1 MDGAHSVSLTTDTVA
16 EVRARDVGE
25 PAPAAIPSYV
35 GIPER
40 SHAHGSRTAKIAV
53 VAADAAAIAAAMALA
68 AWIRW
73 IANDNEAF
81 GPLWVTA
88 ILAMPIWLGV
98 FARYKLYTA
107 AAVTSRTAEFGRI
120 VHGVAAASAATGVLA
135 LLIGADISRAWLV
148 LTFVFALVTVATERS
163 IVRLV
168 FRQARAR
175 GQLRR
180 RVVVIGANA
189 EALEVVRMLRTN
201 AALGYDVVG
210 IVECG
215 AAYGVVSPVPVLGDW
230 SDTVDIVR
238 SVDVSGVIVATS
250 AVDIAVANRLA
261 RDLMEL
267 GYHVEL
273 TSGLVDISADRLIA
287 RPLGRRPVMYVEP
300 VRLTGWRAVAKR
312 GFDIAASAAMLF
324 VLMPVL
330 AVAAILIKLDSRGPV
345 FFGQVRVGKNGK
357 LFRVRKLRTMVSG
370 AEQMLDELRDRNE
383 ADGALFKM
391 ADDPRITRVGAN
403 LRKWS
408 IDELPQ
414 LWNVLLGEMSL
425 VGPRPALPSEMSSW
439 SDGLES
445 RLRVKPGITG
455 MWQVNGRSS
464 ASFDD
469 YVQHDLYYV
478 DNWSLLTDVA
488 IVVKTIPVVLLHKGA
503 Y

>member
-1 MDGAHSVSLTTDTVA
+1 MDGAHSVSLAEDTVA
-16 EVRARDVGE
+16 EV
-25 PAPAAIPSYV
+25 PAHKVDGATPACFDLPGRTHV
-35 GIPER
+35 R
-40 SHAHGSRTAKIAV
+40 GSRAAKAAV
-53 VAADAAAIAAAMALA
+53 LAADATAIVVAMALA
-68 AWIRW
+68 AWTRW
-73 IANDNEAF
+73 VANENEAF
-81 GPLWVTA
+81 TPLWITA
-88 ILAMPIWLGV
+88 ALSMPIWLGV

-120 VHGVAAASAATGVLA
+120 VHGVAVASAGTGVLA
-135 LLIGADISRAWLV
+135 LLIGAQISRAWLV
-148 LTFVFALVTVATERS
+148 LTSVFALVTVEIERS
-163 IVRLV
+163 IVRRV
-168 FRQARAR
+168 FRRARAR

-189 EALEVVRMLRTN
+189 EGLEVVRMLRTTSE
-201 AALGYDVVG
+201 LGYDVVG
-210 IVECG
+210 VVECG
-215 AAYGVVSPVPVLGDW
+215 TTDDVVSPVPVLGDW
-230 SDTVDIVR
+230 SEALDIVR

-300 VRLTGWRAVAKR
+300 VRLSGWRAMAKR
-312 GFDIAASAAMLF
+312 GFDIAASAAALL
-324 VLMPVL
+324 VVAPLL
-330 AVAAILIKLDSRGPV
+330 ALAAILIKMDSRGPV
-345 FFGQVRVGKNGK
+345 FFSQLRVGKDGK
-357 LFRVRKLRTMVSG
+357 LFRVRKLRTMVAD
-370 AEQMLDELRDRNE
+370 AEQMLDVLRDRNE

-391 ADDPRITRVGAN
+391 QDDPRVTGVGAV

-414 LWNVLLGEMSL
+414 LFNVLLGEMSV
-425 VGPRPALPSEMSSW
+425 VGPRPAIPSEMSSW
-439 SDGLES
+439 SEGLEN
-445 RLRVKPGITG
+445 RLRVRPGITG

-464 ASFDD
+464 ASFDE

-488 IVVKTIPVVLLHKGA
+488 IVLKTIPVVLLHKGA